1 MLAPLPLDVATT
13 WVLVGL
19 IHLGLAAAVWTV
31 LTGRHD
37 RRSTLL
43 WCAGSAMAGVMMLVY
58 AARGALPHLPAIVAA
73 NIFGY
78 AGFAL
83 RWAALHRERE
93 RPLPWG
99 TLAALVTLA
108 CTAVPLL
115 DAVDP
120 RWRVLGN
127 LAFNTLASL
136 ALWHEAR
143 ALSRARASRSAAMVG
158 WAYGVVALLLLARL
172 AAVFSGLGA
181 SPSQLATAFDT
192 ELLLLAWMLTALW
205 ANLGYVGFAIEMAE
219 RRARLR
225 GAQLAEVTEQ
235 RELAQQQAQALRA
248 LSDERQE
255 LLRVI
260 SHEVR
265 QPLHNAQAVLQG
277 VADAMHGAV
286 PAVPGL
292 DRARR
297 VLREITRSLD
307 NTLAVSTRMIEDR
320 APPLRDT
327 DLDMLVGLVLGDL
340 PEEERPRVRL
350 QRDSA
355 VRTAAMDVGLMRLA
369 LRNVLANALA
379 YATPGTPVTLRI
391 VDSEEPLAVVF
402 EVADEGPGIAP
413 ALLPRVFERGV
424 RGRHDV
430 HGQGLGLF
438 IVRRALQ
445 MQGGTAEVRSDA
457 RGSVFTL
464 TVPQGQE
471 DGG

>member
-1 MLAPLPLDVATT
+1 MLRPLPLDVTTT

-19 IHLGLAAAVWTV
+19 VHLGIAAAVWNV
-31 LTGRHD
+31 LSGRHD

-43 WCAGSAMAGVMMLVY
+43 WCSGAAMAGAMMVVY
-58 AARGALPHLPAIVAA
+58 AARGVLPHLPAIVVA

-78 AGFAL
+78 TGFAL
-83 RWAALHRERE
+83 RWAALRRERE
-93 RPLPWG
+93 LAVPWWHLTG
-99 TLAALVTLA
+99 LVVVA

-115 DAVDP
+115 DAVDA

-127 LAFNTLASL
+127 LTLNMLASV
-136 ALWHEAR
+136 ALCLEAR
-143 ALSRARASRSAAMVG
+143 SLSRARSSRSAAMLG
-158 WAYGVVALLLLARL
+158 WAYGVVALVLFARL
-172 AAVFSGLGA
+172 GALFSGLSD
-181 SPSQLATAFDT
+181 SPSLLATAVDT

-225 GAQLAEVTEQ
+225 GAQLAAATEQ
-235 RELAQQQAQALRA
+235 REQAEQQAQALRA

-277 VADAMHGAV
+277 AADALRGAG
-286 PAVPGL
+286 AMPGL
-292 DRARR
+292 ERARA
-297 VLREITRSLD
+297 VLGEITRSLD
-307 NTLAVSTRMIEDR
+307 NTLAVSTRLVEER

-327 DLDMLVGLVLGDL
+327 DLEMLVELVLGDL
-340 PEEERPRVRL
+340 PAGGRARVRV
-350 QRDSA
+350 QREGAS
-355 VRTAAMDVGLMRLA
+355 RTAALDVGLMRLA
-369 LRNVLANALA
+369 LRNLLNNALA
-379 YATPGTPVTLRI
+379 YATPGSPVTLR
-391 VDSEEPLAVVF
+391 VADSEEPLAVVF

-413 ALLPRVFERGV
+413 ALLPRLFERGV

-445 MQGGTAEVRSDA
+445 MQGGTAEVRSGA
-457 RGSVFTL
+457 GGSVFTL

-471 DGG
+471 TG